1 MPAST
6 PTPVRNVAGL
16 VVGVFVLLALTAV
29 AAAETPDELREQRRE
44 VQEEAADLATDVNAL
59 TDDAEL
65 VADALAAL
73 EAGVDAQE
81 AALDAAERGVL
92 QAEAARDT
100 AERAVADLEARQAQL
115 EIDLRLAAVE
125 AFVGF
130 QAPAGGVD
138 QLGDDPVRFAREE
151 ALVEFATGSR
161 VDAIDEMRAVGA
173 ELEDQRRLAEQAEAD
188 ADSFRSQVA
197 DRLAELADAR
207 DRQSAILIEVEDRLD
222 ARLAEVA
229 ALEALDAELAAEI
242 RAEEQK
248 IADEIA
254 ARVRNNTNNTVTVP
268 NNAPVDLT
276 TVRGIV
282 VNVAIATQTEGL
294 LAAMAA
300 EGFAMGGGGYRSS
313 DAQISLRRA
322 HCGTSDYAIW
332 EMSASQ
338 CRPPTARPGRSAHE
352 RGLAIDFTYNGSA
365 IRSRSSAV
373 FLAMQ
378 RIAPQFGFINLPSE
392 PWHWSVTGT

>member
-6 PTPVRNVAGL
+6 PASLRRFAGL
-16 VVGVFVLLALTAV
+16 FAGVAVLLALTAV

-44 VQEEAADLATDVNAL
+44 VQEEAADVAADVDAL
-59 TDDAEL
+59 TDDADL

-92 QAEAARDT
+92 EAEAAR
-100 AERAVADLEARQAQL
+100 ASAVRAVADLEARQAQL
-115 EIDLRLAAVE
+115 EVDLRLAAVE

-173 ELEDQRRLAEQAEAD
+173 ELDDQHRLAEQAEAD

-207 DRQSAILIEVEDRLD
+207 DRQEAILIEVEDRLD

-229 ALEALDAELAAEI
+229 ALEDLDAQLAAEI

-254 ARVRNNTNNTVTVP
+254 ARALANANRTVTIP
-268 NNAPVDLT
+268 PNAPVDLT

-300 EGFAMGGGGYRSS
+300 EGFNMGGGGYRSS
-313 DAQISLRRA
+313 DRQIALRQS

-332 EMSASQ
+332 EMPASQ

-352 RGLAIDFTYNGSA
+352 RGLAIDFTYNGAA

-373 FLAMQ
+373 FQAMSRVAGQ
-378 RIAPQFGFINLPSE
+378 YGFVNLPSE